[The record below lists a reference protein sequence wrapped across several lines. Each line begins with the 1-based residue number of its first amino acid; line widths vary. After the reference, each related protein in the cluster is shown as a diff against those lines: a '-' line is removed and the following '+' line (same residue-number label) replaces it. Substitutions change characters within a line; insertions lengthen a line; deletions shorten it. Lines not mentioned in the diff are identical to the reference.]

1 MQQNIK
7 SKAFGKTEDLV
18 CKLYIQSVSI
28 FLAFFER
35 SLHMTEVMFKGE
47 ILCFSLLSYWSMNLC
62 QELGLGWGPGY
73 MHVDVSRVFYM
84 NITMVCACCFS

>member
-35 SLHMTEVMFKGE
+35 SL
-47 ILCFSLLSYWSMNLC
+47 LSYWSMNLC
-62 QELGLGWGPGY
+62 QELGLGWRPGY

-84 NITMVCACCFS
+84 NITMVCAYCFS